1 MEHSDE
7 VERRR
12 YKWNKTSRFS
22 SEKEGT
28 MIMRMKRTWNEKP
41 GGRVKF
47 KEIIIHFY

>member
-7 VERRR
+7 VERRK

-28 MIMRMKRTWNEKP
+28 MIVRMKRTGNEKP
-41 GGRVKF
+41 GSRVKF